1 MLGLSRNMRPEDL
14 GIGKLFERV
23 RDAVIVADAASQQI
37 VLWNPA
43 ATKIFGYSLSE
54 ALELRVEA
62 LVPDHLKDRHRT
74 GIVRYGETGHGD
86 YIDSQKLLDLP
97 ALKKGGEEIRVELSL
112 NPIGPSG
119 DAAGRFVLAIIRD
132 ITDRKRAEAALRDA
146 EALFRSV
153 FDNASIGVA
162 VVGLDGRFERVNH
175 ALCEIL
181 GYSEEEFLATTF
193 GEITHTEDL
202 DISMVYFRRALEGE
216 IGTYSLEK
224 RYIGTG
230 GRPVWVSLDIS
241 LVRDSDG
248 NPLYFV
254 DQIQDITDR
263 KRAESKLREAETRYR
278 TIVENIPAAVY
289 IQPADNTQAL
299 TYISPQIEQILGY
312 TQEELL
318 ASVGRNWINLLH
330 SDDRE
335 RVLAEDERTNETGE
349 PFREE
354 YRQRAKDG
362 RYAWIREESVLVHGE
377 AGEPIYWQGFLWD
390 ITERKETEEE
400 IRHLNETL
408 EKRVAER
415 TAQLAER
422 EDRLRTLL
430 GKLVVAQEEERR
442 RVAYEVHDGLAQMI
456 VAVQQHLQAFAKQH
470 PPDSVRGKESLEWN
484 LALIQQTIEEARR
497 VIGGLRPTALDDF
510 GLATALRLEVETLR
524 SEGWDI
530 SYVETLGDDRLPPTM
545 ETALY
550 RVAQETLTNVR
561 KHADTTSVRLSLGR
575 LGQEIRLRV
584 RDRGRGFSRTET
596 VSGGGPGKRV
606 GIAGMEERV
615 ALLGGKFTVL
625 SRLGAGTLIVARV
638 PITDSGEDVGHG

>member
-1 MLGLSRNMRPEDL
+1 MRPEDL

-23 RDAVIVADAASQQI
+23 RDAVIVADAETQQI

-43 ATKIFGYSLSE
+43 ATTIFGYSLSE
-54 ALELRVEA
+54 ALGLRVEA
-62 LVPDHLKDRHRT
+62 LVPDHLKDRHRA

-86 YIDSQKLLDLP
+86 YIDSQRLLDLP
-97 ALKKGGEEIRVELSL
+97 ALKKGGEEIRIELSL
-112 NPIGPSG
+112 NPVGPSD
-119 DAAGRFVLAIIRD
+119 DAEGRFVLAIIRD
-132 ITDRKRAEAALRDA
+132 ITERKRGEEALRDA

-181 GYSEEEFLATTF
+181 GYSEEELLTTTF
-193 GEITHTEDL
+193 GEITHPEDL
-202 DISMVYFRRALEGE
+202 DISKVYFRRALEGE
-216 IGTYSLEK
+216 IDTYSLEK

-230 GRPVWVSLDIS
+230 GRQVWVSLDIS
-241 LVRDSDG
+241 LVRDSDR

-289 IQPADNTQAL
+289 IQPADDTKAL

-312 TQEELL
+312 TQQELL
-318 ASVGRNWINLLH
+318 GDTGRDWISLLH
-330 SDDRE
+330 PGDRE
-335 RVLAEDERTNETGE
+335 RVRSEDERTNETGE

-354 YRQRAKDG
+354 YRQLTKVG
-362 RYAWIREESVLVHGE
+362 RYAWVREESVLVRDERG
-377 AGEPIYWQGFLWD
+377 APLYWQGFLWD
-390 ITERKETEEE
+390 ITERKEDEEK

-408 EKRVAER
+408 EERVAER
-415 TAQLAER
+415 TSQLAER
-422 EDRLRTLL
+422 ESRLRELL

-456 VAVQQHLQAFAKQH
+456 VAVQQHLQAFAKQY
-470 PPDSVRGKESLEWN
+470 PPDSVRGKQSLEWN
-484 LALIQQTIEEARR
+484 LDLIQQTVEEARR

-510 GLATALRLEVETLR
+510 GLATALRLQVETLR

-530 SYVETLGDDRLPPTM
+530 TYTEALGEERLSATL

-550 RVAQETLTNVR
+550 RIAQEALTNVR
-561 KHADTTSVRLSLGR
+561 KHADTTRVRLSLGR
-575 LGQEIRLRV
+575 LGHEIRLRV
-584 RDRGRGFSRTET
+584 RDRGRGFTRTEM
-596 VSGGGPGKRV
+596 VSGGGPGERV
-606 GIAGMEERV
+606 GISGMEERI
-615 ALLGGKFTVL
+615 ALLGGKFRVL
-625 SRLGAGTLIVARV
+625 SRPGAGTLLVARV
-638 PITDSGEDVGHG
+638 PLADSGEDVGYG